1 MVRPRTLAVVD
12 GILLLG
18 WAGSAAAHGFGQHY
32 DLPVPLWL
40 YVVGAAATVAV
51 SFAVVGLCAHGTSG
65 AETYPV

>member
-1 MVRPRTLAVVD
+1 MVS

-51 SFAVVGLCAHGTSG
+51 SFVVVGIVYVARLEQAPTPGSTSCSCQ
-65 AETYPV
+65 